1 MALGEELRKVSGN
14 FKKAAVIGTGLM
26 GGSLAMALKEHDQI
40 ETVVGYDISLETR
53 KKAVDL
59 RIADVISDTPQE
71 AVSGCD
77 LVFLAT
83 TVGAVFD
90 AFSTIR
96 DELEP
101 GAVVSDIASV
111 KLGITG
117 KIEENLPPDVYYI
130 GGHPMTGS
138 EQSGVESS
146 RSDLFNAC
154 YYILTP
160 TKNTDADAFGK
171 MHRLISELGARVISM
186 EPGLHDRAASTISHI
201 PHVLSVLLMDH
212 AIKANEEVKNLFTIA
227 AGGFR
232 DMTRLAA
239 SNPALWVDIATQN
252 RDFIVE
258 GLRGMGSSI
267 DELVDM
273 LMSDDRDSLMNLF
286 MEARRGRLELA
297 LSAGRAIE
305 EIYEI
310 SLAVPD
316 KPGVISEIST
326 AVGSLGINIEDIEIV
341 HPLVGESGILN
352 LKIDGRENA
361 DKVVEHLN
369 GLGYRATVRGV

>member
-1 MALGEELRKVSGN
+1 MSGH
-14 FKKAAVIGTGLM
+14 FRKAAVIGTGLM
-26 GGSLAMALKEHDQI
+26 GGSLAMALKEHDGI
-40 ETVVGYDISLETR
+40 ERVTGYDISPETR
-53 KKAVDL
+53 RKAADL
-59 RIADVISDTPQE
+59 GIADLICESAQE
-71 AVSGCD
+71 AVAGCD

-83 TVGAVFD
+83 SAGAILG
-90 AFSTIR
+90 AFSAIR

-101 GAVVSDIASV
+101 GAVVTDIASV

-117 KIEENLPPDVYYI
+117 EIEENLPAGVNYI

-138 EQSGVESS
+138 EQSGVESA
-146 RSDLFNAC
+146 RSDLFSAC
-154 YYILTP
+154 YYLLTP

-186 EPGLHDRAASTISHI
+186 EPELHDRAVSTISHI
-201 PHVLSVLLMDH
+201 PHLMSLLLMDH
-212 AIKANEEVKNLFTIA
+212 AIREKEEIKSLFTIA

-232 DMTRLAA
+232 DMTRIAA
-239 SNPALWVDIATQN
+239 GNPGLWVDIATQN

-258 GLRGMGSSI
+258 GLKSMGSGI
-267 DELVDM
+267 DRLISM
-273 LMSDDRDSLMNLF
+273 LMAEDRDGMMNLF
-286 MEARRGRLELA
+286 TEARRGRLELA

-310 SLAVPD
+310 SFAAPD

-361 DKVVEHLN
+361 GKVVEHLN